1 MSEAPDKTQPS
12 PGEDADKDDEPTLA
26 QRRME
31 IYR

>member
-1 MSEAPDKTQPS
+1 MSEDAAKAQPS
-12 PGEDADKDDEPTLA
+12 PGEETDKDEEPTLA